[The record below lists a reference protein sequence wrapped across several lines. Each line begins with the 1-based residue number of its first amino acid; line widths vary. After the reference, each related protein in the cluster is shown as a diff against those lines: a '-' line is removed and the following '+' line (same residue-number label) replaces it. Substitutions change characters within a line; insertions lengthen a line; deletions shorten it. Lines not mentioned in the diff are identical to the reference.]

1 MLRRTVSV
9 SRVQFEL
16 GAQNETF
23 FVSEFAFHLQL
34 FYFNADANQGCHKCM
49 VLRFRLEFPSAPH
62 ANVTRF
68 RYSAPPTKRLLFH
81 PADARNHAP
90 S

>member
-23 FVSEFAFHLQL
+23 FVSEFAFHLHL
-34 FYFNADANQGCHKCM
+34 F
-49 VLRFRLEFPSAPH
+49 
-62 ANVTRF
+62 
-68 RYSAPPTKRLLFH
+68 LLQ
-81 PADARNHAP
+81 RRRK
-90 S
+90 SRMS